1 MASSSLKPRKTGA
14 AGLNIGRNVIVIGAG
29 NTAIDCATIAKRLGA
44 ERVTMVYRRT
54 DREMTCYE
62 HEYDF
67 ARKEGIEFRFL
78 TQPARVLMG
87 GGQPVGLECLRV
99 ELGAPDASG
108 RPAPMPI
115 VDSEFVLHAD
125 QIVKA
130 IGQQEA
136 FAGETSWPGD
146 KEGLHRR
153 RRRLSNQRSRRLCHW
168 RLHSRIWRCFNRDG
182 RSGWQARRGGNPS
195 KARNPLDGSRGK
207 LTMADLRINFAGIK
221 SPNPFW
227 LASAPPTNSGAQI
240 HKAFEAGWGGAVW
253 KTIGA
258 PVLNVSNRYGAWH
271 YGRQRMLAINN
282 VELISDRPIEINLRE
297 IAEVKRAW
305 PDRAVIVSAMV
316 ESKPE
321 AWRDIVRLIE
331 DTGADGI
338 ELNYGCPHG
347 MSERG
352 MGAAVGQVP
361 EYCEQITRWVMES
374 ATIPVIMKLT
384 PNITNIVLPARAGVA
399 AGANAL
405 SLINTINSIV
415 GVDLDTLELT
425 PSIGGKGG
433 HGGYAGPA
441 VKPIALNMLAA
452 LGTDEVVSKS
462 GLPISGMGGIATWQ
476 DAAQFLLLGAS
487 SLQVCTAVMHYGFR
501 IIEDLC
507 DGLTNWMDEKG
518 FKTIAEVCGHSLHR
532 VSDFKN
538 FDLSF
543 RAVARI
549 DTAKCIKCDLCY
561 VACNDTAHQCI
572 DSGLACRARWL
583 SRAVTMCAPT
593 AKIRPSKLAPSPW
606 FAKTIASAAGF
617 VTTSV
622 RLTIALRWSSFPPDE
637 VKLHGASYPRTRP
650 EVTEDWETMKAY
662 RERVGIHIH

>member
-1 MASSSLKPRKTGA
+1 
-14 AGLNIGRNVIVIGAG
+14 
-29 NTAIDCATIAKRLGA
+29 
-44 ERVTMVYRRT
+44 
-54 DREMTCYE
+54 
-62 HEYDF
+62 
-67 ARKEGIEFRFL
+67 
-78 TQPARVLMG
+78 
-87 GGQPVGLECLRV
+87 
-99 ELGAPDASG
+99 
-108 RPAPMPI
+108 
-115 VDSEFVLHAD
+115 
-125 QIVKA
+125 
-130 IGQQEA
+130 
-136 FAGETSWPGD
+136 
-146 KEGLHRR
+146 
-153 RRRLSNQRSRRLCHW
+153 
-168 RLHSRIWRCFNRDG
+168 
-182 RSGWQARRGGNPS
+182 
-195 KARNPLDGSRGK
+195 
-207 LTMADLRINFAGIK
+207 MADLRIDFAGIK

-227 LASAPPTNSGAQI
+227 LASAPPTNSGAQV

-316 ESKPE
+316 DSKPE
-321 AWRDIVRLIE
+321 AWREIVERIE

-352 MGAAVGQVP
+352 MGSAVGQVP
-361 EYCEQITRWVMES
+361 EYCERITRWVMES

-405 SLINTINSIV
+405 SLINTVNSIV
-415 GVDLDTLELT
+415 GVDLDSLELT

-441 VKPIALNMLAA
+441 VKPIALNMLAS
-452 LGTDEVVSKS
+452 LGTDEIVSKS
-462 GLPISGMGGIATWQ
+462 GIPISGMGGIATWQ

-507 DGLTNWMDEKG
+507 DGLSNWMDEKG
-518 FKTIAEVCGHSLHR
+518 FKTIADVSGHSLHR
-532 VSDFKN
+532 VSEFKN
-538 FDLSF
+538 FDLAY
-543 RAVARI
+543 RAIARI
-549 DTAKCIKCDLCY
+549 DAEKCIKCNLCY

-572 DSGLACRARWL
+572 DLVSPQGVLVEPLSYDVRSNGKNEATETRPQPQVREEDCVGCRLCYNVCPVDNCIEMVEVPSGR
-583 SRAVTMCAPT
+583 SAVT
-593 AKIRPSKLAPSPW
+593 
-606 FAKTIASAAGF
+606 
-617 VTTSV
+617 
-622 RLTIALRWSSFPPDE
+622 WSELSQQQ
-637 VKLHGASYPRTRP
+637 PR
-650 EVTEDWETMKAY
+650 VTEDWETMKAY
-662 RERVGIHIH
+662 REKAGIHIH